1 MSARLSASGKPASF
15 PTKAYEFFASWAA
28 SRAEHP
34 KGRKFALP
42 ALLYSHLP
50 GAPVALQQ
58 CRILHASKVHSITS
72 RKEMTSSVTL
82 SLEGTLR
89 LR

>member
-1 MSARLSASGKPASF
+1 MSAGQSVSGKPTNF
-15 PTKAYEFFASWAA
+15 PTKAHEFFAFWAA
-28 SRAEHP
+28 SRAGNA
-34 KGRKFALP
+34 KGRKFVLP

-58 CRILHASKVHSITS
+58 SRILHASKNHSITS

-82 SLEGTLR
+82 SLEGTMCLQ
-89 LR
+89 

>member
-58 CRILHASKVHSITS
+58 CVSSMQARSILSPQE
-72 RKEMTSSVTL
+72 R
-82 SLEGTLR
+82 R
-89 LR
+89 